1 MWVEYDGGTT
11 QIDVTLAPI
20 KMAKPN
26 RSLVSAIY
34 NLSTVLTDTAYIGF
48 SSSTGVINSKYC
60 LLGWSFNMGNT
71 TPEIDITKLP
81 KLPHVGSRSPSKVL
95 MIVLPTA
102 IASFVFVTGTAF
114 ILLARRKLANNE
126 VLEDW
131 EVEFGPHRF
140 TYKDLFLATEGFKN
154 KNVLGAGGFGKVYKG
169 ILPTSKLEIAVKRL
183 SHDSKQGTKEFITEI
198 VSIGHLRH

>member
-1 MWVEYDGGTT
+1 
-11 QIDVTLAPI
+11 
-20 KMAKPN
+20 
-26 RSLVSAIY
+26 
-34 NLSTVLTDTAYIGF
+34 
-48 SSSTGVINSKYC
+48 
-60 LLGWSFNMGNT
+60 MGNT
-71 TPEIDITKLP
+71 TPEIDITKVP
-81 KLPHVGSRSPSKVL
+81 KLPCVGSRSPSKVL
-95 MIVLPTA
+95 MIVLPTT
-102 IASFVFVTGTAF
+102 IASFIFVTGTAF

-126 VLEDW
+126 LLEDW

-198 VSIGHLRH
+198 VSIGHL